1 MTSPR
6 HDRRLWC
13 SLRVA
18 LGSAG
23 LSIAL
28 ALMLAEVRAQTQ
40 NSYPMLMSLRPV
52 AVQVGQVTECEA
64 SARYNLYGA
73 YKVLVSGEGVTGDV
87 VQPEKK
93 EGEKPPEKKPN
104 VAKTTLRFTA
114 AADAVPGPRDFRVI
128 TPQGASTVG
137 QLVVVRD
144 PITRETGDNNTAAKA
159 QMISLPATVCGAIEA
174 AEDVDCFKFKLDQ
187 PTALTFCV
195 RSQLLENR
203 IHDLQEHVDPII
215 TLRGATGSTLATN
228 DNYYA
233 GDPLLHYQFDQPG
246 EYVLEIRDVRYKGNP
261 EWVYAIEANSRPF
274 VTQVVP
280 LSVAPGVE
288 SKLSLVGFN
297 LPADATGTL
306 TIPASAPP
314 GLRWVGPIVGGQ
326 PVNAVAVY
334 VAASPVVIK
343 AAVEPAPTTGQG
355 GGASAAAPTGQ
366 PIAVP
371 SIVAGRIEKPAD
383 ADRFTFE
390 AKAGQQLTFEVIARR
405 AQSELDC
412 YLRILN
418 DKGAAV
424 SEADDLTSGRVM
436 HQDSLIENWTAP
448 ADGKY
453 TAEVR
458 DLHQRGGPQYTY
470 ALSVTPSQPYYTLE
484 VDTDKTLLAPG
495 VKAPFYVKVV
505 RKNGFAGEVQLAV
518 DGLPAGVTAVCGKIL
533 AGGADGCI
541 ILEAAPDAPVGA
553 ANLRITGTATHSVKD
568 APALQLTAVAM
579 VMQEYYSPGG
589 GRGHYP
595 VEMHTACV
603 AEPMDVRSVKLS
615 TNAVTLKPGE
625 SQKIDV
631 TIERAPDMKQNVTLD
646 VLYQH
651 LEQHFGNSL
660 PKGVT
665 VDVGASK
672 TLLTGEET
680 KGHITLKAAA
690 DAAAVDKQLVP
701 LMAHV
706 SVNFVM
712 KMTYCEPLVITVT
725 SAAK

>member
-1 MTSPR
+1 MTSQLR
-6 HDRRLWC
+6 Y
-13 SLRVA
+13 SARVA
-18 LGSAG
+18 LCSAG
-23 LSIAL
+23 LSIAV
-28 ALMLAEVRAQTQ
+28 ALLFAEVRGQTQ

-52 AVQVGQVTECEA
+52 AVQVGQVTECEV
-64 SARYNLYGA
+64 SARYNLHGA
-73 YKVLVSGEGVTGDV
+73 YMVLVAGEGVTGEV

-93 EGEKPPEKKPN
+93 EGEKPPDKKPN
-104 VAKTTLRFTA
+104 VPRAKLRFTA
-114 AADAVPGPRDFRVI
+114 TADAVPGPRDFRLI

-144 PITRETGDNNTAAKA
+144 PIANETGDNNTAAQA
-159 QMISLPATVCGAIEA
+159 QTITLPATVCGAIEKV
-174 AEDVDCFKFKLDQ
+174 EDVDCFKFKLDQ
-187 PTALTFCV
+187 PTVLTFCV

-215 TLRGATGSTLATN
+215 TLRGATGGTLATN
-228 DNYYA
+228 DNHYA
-233 GDPLLHYQFDQPG
+233 GDPLLHHKFDQPG

-261 EWVYAIEANSRPF
+261 EWVYAIEINSRPF
-274 VTQVVP
+274 VTQVMPV
-280 LSVAPGVE
+280 SVTPGVE

-297 LPADATGTL
+297 LPADATA
-306 TIPASAPP
+306 TIAVPADAPP
-314 GLRWVGPIVGGQ
+314 GLRWVGPAVGGQ
-326 PVNAVAVY
+326 PVNAVAVF
-334 VAASPVVIK
+334 VASVPVVLK
-343 AAVEPAPTTGQG
+343 TPAGPAGAAVSAPAQG
-355 GGASAAAPTGQ
+355 GAAGAPATPVGQ
-366 PIAVP
+366 PISVP
-371 SIVAGRIEKPAD
+371 AIINGRIDKPLD

-436 HQDSLIENWTAP
+436 YQDSLIENWTAP

-470 ALSVTPSQPYYTLE
+470 ALSITPSQLYYTLE

-495 VKAPFYVKVV
+495 IKAPFYVKVV

-541 ILEAAPDAPVGA
+541 ILEAASDAPAGA
-553 ANLRITGTATHSVKD
+553 ENLRITGTASHPVKD
-568 APALQLTAVAM
+568 AQPLQLAAVAR

-603 AEPMDVRSVKLS
+603 AEPMDIRSLKLS
-615 TNAVTLKPGE
+615 TQAVTLKHGE

-631 TIERAPDMKQNVTLD
+631 AIERAPDMKQNVTLD

-690 DAAAVDKQLVP
+690 DAPAADKQLVP
-701 LMAHV
+701 VMAHV

-712 KMTYCEPLVITVT
+712 KMTYCEPLWITVT
-725 SAAK
+725 PAAK